1 MRTMRILT
9 LALATTLAATGCS
22 RAPKLDTRTFHLQY
36 LSSMD
41 AQRIIAPYVYGDREG
56 APGMISS
63 AEHTISVRETPDN
76 LDKIARVLKE
86 NDKAPANV
94 RLTFQIIRA
103 DGQRKVDPAIS
114 DVEQEL
120 KRLFRYD
127 GYALEGQASIEAR
140 QGTSF
145 MQTVDIGKGAS
156 YRPIRIQG
164 RITNIR
170 QNQDGSSIDMN
181 IEMANLLQ
189 TQIDVGD
196 GKAVVLGTPEGNGA
210 IILVV
215 RANVQQGESGAGT
228 SKAG

>member
-1 MRTMRILT
+1 MRTMRILS

-22 RAPKLDTRTFHLQY
+22 RAPKLDTRTFQLQY
-36 LSSMD
+36 MDGGAASM
-41 AQRIIAPYVYGDREG
+41 IIAPYVYSDRKG
-56 APGMISS
+56 APGMISAS
-63 AEHTISVRETPDN
+63 EHAISVRETPDN

-86 NDKAPANV
+86 NDKAPASV

-103 DGQRKVDPAIS
+103 DGQQKVDPAIA

-127 GYALEGQASIEAR
+127 GYTLEGQASIEAR
-140 QGTSF
+140 QGTPF

-156 YRPIRIQG
+156 YRPVRIQG
-164 RITNIR
+164 RINNIR
-170 QNQDGSSIDMN
+170 QSQDGSSIDMN
-181 IEMANLLQ
+181 VEMANLLE

-196 GKAVVLGTPEGNGA
+196 GKAVVLGTPSGDGA

-215 RANVQQGESGAGT
+215 RADIQGEGSQAG
-228 SKAG
+228 